1 MNMSKLDRK
10 VLRVYRA
17 AMGYY
22 HYWNR
27 TFAVKPAARNGQ
39 FPVEIVLYNAC
50 AAAKKG
56 KRK

>member
-1 MNMSKLDRK
+1 MNMSKVDRK

-17 AMGYY
+17 AMRWYQVIDRV
-22 HYWNR
+22 NR
-27 TFAVKPAARNGQ
+27 PYTETSKLF
-39 FPVEIVLYNAC
+39 IAC

>member
-1 MNMSKLDRK
+1 MNMSKVDRK

-17 AMGYY
+17 AM
-22 HYWNR
+22 R
-27 TFAVKPAARNGQ
+27 LCAAGRGFCFRDDLTVSHVGIARQ
-39 FPVEIVLYNAC
+39 LEKAC

>member
-1 MNMSKLDRK
+1 MSKLDRK